1 MYLTKKV
8 STTYNFL
15 ILYLLI
21 ITWLTI
27 NTVIFICCKWYFLI
41 TQIDS
46 TGTAFKTTENI
57 HLDYSGKCKIVT
69 KEPVLS

>member
-1 MYLTKKV
+1 MYVTKKV

-46 TGTAFKTTENI
+46 TGTAFKTTENYI
-57 HLDYSGKCKIVT
+57 SKCKFLT